1 MHIDEERRHV
11 VTRIT
16 KTKRGQL
23 KVKESDHNV
32 TITAFH
38 SKIKT
43 DKKEVVEV
51 HNLANK
57 DYNSLGF

>member
-1 MHIDEERRHV
+1 MHIDEEKRHV

-32 TITAFH
+32 TITEFYC
-38 SKIKT
+38 KIKT

-57 DYNSLGF
+57 DIL